1 MMSDRAGDLKMVVFL
16 ILTKRRE
23 DGKAEILLQRRQ
35 NTGYMDEKYDFS
47 ASGHL
52 KNGESVDEAIC
63 REAREELGIMVR
75 NVECAMFLQGVRE
88 GYFKCVFQT
97 EEWEGTPEI
106 MEPDKCSELRWFR
119 KDELPEEEMI
129 WYLPKVLSDI
139 EEGRVL
145 RVYK

>member
-1 MMSDRAGDLKMVVFL
+1 MSDRAGDLKMVVFL
-16 ILTKRRE
+16 ILTRRRE

-35 NTGYMDEKYDFS
+35 NTGYMDGKYDFS

-75 NVECAMFLQGVRE
+75 NVECAMFLQDVRE